1 MVVQRKIL
9 DTRWEV
15 WYTKT
20 MEDFFKKSIL
30 FDIYGNLLSKNQKLV
45 YEFHILDDLSF
56 NEIGEELKIT
66 RQAAYDLFKTA
77 DKKLIEY
84 ENKLML
90 YKKFN
95 DIEKI
100 AKKIKNISFDK
111 KVINLLEE
119 IINITKMEEKV

>member
-1 MVVQRKIL
+1 
-9 DTRWEV
+9 
-15 WYTKT
+15 

-84 ENKLML
+84 ENELKL

>member
-1 MVVQRKIL
+1 
-9 DTRWEV
+9 
-15 WYTKT
+15 

-119 IINITKMEEKV
+119 IINITKMEENV